1 MEQGAGGG
9 EQGARGRFMVLEN
22 SLMDKYQRN
31 LAKSLELIDVCF
43 NLKEAYLKQKHPAAP
58 QQEISAMI
66 YQGILSR
73 KKRQWKSPG
82 ASSKP

>member
-1 MEQGAGGG
+1 
-9 EQGARGRFMVLEN
+9 
-22 SLMDKYQRN
+22 MDKYQKN

-43 NLKEAYLKQKHPAAP
+43 NLKEAYLKQLYPGAS
-58 QQEISAMI
+58 QQDIDSKI

-73 KKRQWKSPG
+73 KKGQWKSPR

>member
-31 LAKSLELIDVCF
+31 LAKSLELIDLCF
-43 NLKEAYLKQKHPAAP
+43 NLKEAYLKQVYPGVS
-58 QQEISAMI
+58 QQDINRMI
-66 YQGILSR
+66 FQGILSR
-73 KKRQWKSPG
+73 KKGQWKSPR